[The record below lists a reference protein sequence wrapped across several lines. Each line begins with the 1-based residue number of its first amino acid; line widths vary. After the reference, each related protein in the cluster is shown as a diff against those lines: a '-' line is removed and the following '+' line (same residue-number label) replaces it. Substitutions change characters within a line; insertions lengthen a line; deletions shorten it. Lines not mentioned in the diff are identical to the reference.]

1 MLQSVALLPT
11 PGRGVT
17 AAMVGLG
24 SRLFASGLTPAISR
38 LSKPDAR
45 PLPCLLRMNS
55 TPAASKALLN
65 LPYCLCR
72 ASNARGRFEPLNAR
86 NTNRGHV
93 RKLAWLETKSPRA
106 ALICAARYMSGF
118 KFRTELLFLALYVDL
133 KGC

>member
-24 SRLFASGLTPAISR
+24 SRLSASGLTPAISR

-45 PLPCLLRMNS
+45 PLPRLLRDDFH
-55 TPAASKALLN
+55 AGGLQGLLN

-72 ASNARGRFEPLNAR
+72 ASNARGRFEPLNTR
-86 NTNRGHV
+86 NTNPGHV
-93 RKLAWLETKSPRA
+93 RKLGLTKSQQAPSSPY
-106 ALICAARYMSGF
+106 LSGF
-118 KFRTELLFLALYVDL
+118 NHSAAA
-133 KGC
+133 